1 MKKLLPI
8 LLVLAVIIGIAVLP
22 YLLEQKAR
30 RGADQA
36 LQAQLVYQVVKRHEP
51 ALYAQLL
58 DKHVA
63 TKSGE
68 STSAEYVNFANGAL
82 SETATQRLAHAS
94 DASVNALIRD
104 MLSNAQALARKPGDQ
119 CFRFL
124 FPQVSG
130 PPDVAR
136 QFDAATQART
146 LELLAEVIRSAH
158 ESPQPLPEAAAV
170 QDKLTSVVNAIYERY
185 GSDAQMIAHTE
196 DPRVDR
202 AKVCTMTIS
211 LYERIMA
218 WPPADSSALI
228 RAMTQVR

>member
-8 LLVLAVIIGIAVLP
+8 LAGLALIIGLAVLP

-30 RGADQA
+30 RAADRS
-36 LQAQLVYQVVKRHEP
+36 LQAQPVYQVIKRYEP
-51 ALYAQLL
+51 TIYERLL

-68 STSAEYVNFANGAL
+68 SASSEYVNFANATL

-94 DASVNALIRD
+94 DAAVNALIRD
-104 MLSNAQALARKPGDQ
+104 MLRNAQALARKPGDQ

-124 FPQVSG
+124 FPQVAG
-130 PPDVAR
+130 PPDVAS
-136 QFDAATQART
+136 QIDAAAQART

-170 QDKLTSVVNAIYERY
+170 QDKLASVVNAIYEQY

-196 DPRVDR
+196 DPRIDR
-202 AKVCTMTIS
+202 TKVCTMTLS
-211 LYERIMA
+211 LYERIIA

-228 RAMTQVR
+228 RAMTQVQ

>member
-1 MKKLLPI
+1 M
-8 LLVLAVIIGIAVLP
+8 
-22 YLLEQKAR
+22 QTQR
-30 RGADQA
+30 
-36 LQAQLVYQVVKRHEP
+36 VYQVVKRYEP
-51 ALYAQLL
+51 TLYTQLL
-58 DKHVA
+58 DKYVA

-68 STSAEYVNFANGAL
+68 APSAEYVNFANGAL
-82 SETATQRLAHAS
+82 SEVATQRLAHAS
-94 DASVNALIRD
+94 DAAVNGLIRD
-104 MLSNAQALARKPGDQ
+104 MLANAQALSRKPGDQ

-158 ESPQPLPEAAAV
+158 ESPQALPEAAAV
-170 QDKLTSVVNAIYERY
+170 QDKLASVVNAIYERY

-202 AKVCTMTIS
+202 AKVCAMTVA

-228 RAMTQVR
+228 RAMTQVQ